1 LADNY
6 AQWIK
11 KQVFAKSPFSISAVV
26 YSQIEYELT
35 MD

>member
-11 KQVFAKSPFSISAVV
+11 KQVFAKNPSSISAVV